1 MAVVAADREVLAAVG
16 GAGGREREERER
28 EKVRGK
34 SQKKEVVGNTTQS
47 AAISSA
53 WVTPPCILETTIKRK
68 PPVGPKER
76 LAVAVMIIL
85 PFFPPRTTQVG
96 RRNGKPQHTRLPC
109 SSRSGKYAATTWRE
123 RWR

>member
-34 SQKKEVVGNTTQS
+34 SQKRRWWETPLSQPQFLRHGSRLLASLKPQSNGNLLLVQ
-47 AAISSA
+47 
-53 WVTPPCILETTIKRK
+53 
-68 PPVGPKER
+68 
-76 LAVAVMIIL
+76 
-85 PFFPPRTTQVG
+85 
-96 RRNGKPQHTRLPC
+96 RNG
-109 SSRSGKYAATTWRE
+109 W